1 MALTKIKTSGIADN
15 AITNA
20 KMADDAIDSA
30 DFADA
35 SIDNVHVA
43 TGLDAVKLADGTVTN
58 TEFQYINT
66 LSSNAQTQIS
76 AKSPTAGNASLVTT
90 GALAS
95 GSIASGFGTIDTGS
109 STITTTGAVS
119 TGALTVSAGMVD
131 IGSSR
136 DTYVDSSEDD
146 TATAHI
152 FVTGAGVGD
161 FDQLAG
167 SLVIQPRIHGTVYR
181 DIIFA
186 GGLTNASPLMT
197 ILGEGNVGIGTDS
210 PANKLHVSDAGQNT
224 VMRIG
229 NNGNYDQYIYF
240 NGGNDWCVG
249 MDYSDSNKFK
259 ISGHSS
265 FAGIDDFLTIDTSG
279 NVLIGKTATNIATDG
294 VQFGGGANN
303 AITETADTV
312 LYINRKTNDG
322 ELIIFRKDNSTIGS
336 VNSRGGEFIAI
347 GYSDTYLE
355 FNAGSNQINPSSGT
369 AARDNLISLG
379 SSGARFDDAFITN
392 GVTTGSDERMKDEI
406 VDSPIGLSF
415 INDLRP
421 VQYKWKDYDDKTFSR
436 KHYGLIAQEV
446 EQVLTDNG
454 MVNNDF
460 APLIYDE
467 ESDRYGMRY
476 SEYVGILIKAI
487 QELSAKVEALENA

>member
-30 DFADA
+30 DFVDG
-35 SIDNVHVA
+35 SIDNAH
-43 TGLDAVKLADGTVTN
+43 LA
-58 TEFQYINT
+58 
-66 LSSNAQTQIS
+66 
-76 AKSPTAGNASLVTT
+76 
-90 GALAS
+90 
-95 GSIASGFGTIDTGS
+95 GSIAVSKTLLSAGAGLTLSTNSLSVDADQSGQITQVGTLTGLSVGISAVSKAHIYENTTATDSSAGLTIEQAGTGDAILQFLETGTQRWVMGLDNSDSDKFKISSDGDLNTNARLTIDTS
-109 STITTTGAVS
+109 
-119 TGALTVSAGMVD
+119 
-131 IGSSR
+131 
-136 DTYVDSSEDD
+136 
-146 TATAHI
+146 
-152 FVTGAGVGD
+152 
-161 FDQLAG
+161 
-167 SLVIQPRIHGTVYR
+167 
-181 DIIFA
+181 
-186 GGLTNASPLMT
+186 
-197 ILGEGNVGIGTDS
+197 GNVGIGTDS